1 MVKMLRCMA
10 VFLFLAL
17 TAACGN
23 NGPAAPKNLTAVAG
37 SSSVALSWDSV
48 DSASETTKYNVYRG
62 TTNSGSLSGKSKIAS
77 SLTEVSYTDSSV
89 AVNTTYYYQVTAENS
104 KGESVGSSEVAVTV
118 GTLPAPTNLTG
129 ISGVGQ
135 VDLSWDSVLGA
146 TGYNIYRGTTQS
158 GSLSGKSKIG
168 TGIST
173 TNYTDATVSFG
184 TTYYYQVTATDGS
197 LESGGSNEVA
207 VTP

>member
-1 MVKMLRCMA
+1 MVRILRIVA
-10 VFLFLAL
+10 VVLFLAV

-23 NGPAAPKNLTAVAG
+23 NGPAAPKNLVAVAG

-62 TTNSGSLSGKSKIAS
+62 TTTGSLSSKTKIAS

-89 AVNTTYYYQVTAENS
+89 AVNTTYFYQVTAENS
-104 KGESVGSSEVAVTV
+104 EGESVGSSEVAVTV

-129 ISGVGQ
+129 TSGVGLVQ
-135 VDLSWDSVLGA
+135 LSWDSVLGA
-146 TGYNIYRGTTQS
+146 TGYNIYRGTTQT
-158 GSLSGKSKIG
+158 GSLSGKTKIG

-173 TNYTDATVSFG
+173 TSYTDATVSFG
-184 TTYYYQVTATDGS
+184 TAYYYQVTATDGT